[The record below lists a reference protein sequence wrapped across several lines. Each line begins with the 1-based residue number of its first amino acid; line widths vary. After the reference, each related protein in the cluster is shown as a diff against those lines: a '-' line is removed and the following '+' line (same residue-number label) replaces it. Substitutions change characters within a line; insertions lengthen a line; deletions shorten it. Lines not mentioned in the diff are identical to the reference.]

1 MDLHRGRIQAQGGN
15 LEKSVAWSQ
24 ASPPTMSEGL
34 AMIEELIS
42 QLSPT
47 EYQIRHKAF
56 EQAKKFVIRT
66 ADNNGVPCLVKKS
79 FRVKG
84 TQDIRVD
91 LKLLKVKL
99 LLLTQLILYQ
109 IEDLINARQSFV

>member
-66 ADNNGVPCLVKKS
+66 ADNNGFPCPVKKS

-91 LKLLKVKL
+91 
-99 LLLTQLILYQ
+99 
-109 IEDLINARQSFV
+109 IEIIKGKAFIADSANSLSN

>member
-1 MDLHRGRIQAQGGN
+1 MDLHRGRIQAQGGY

-24 ASPPTMSEGL
+24 STPPTVTQGL
-34 AMIEELIS
+34 AMIDELIS

-47 EYQIRHKAF
+47 EYEVRVNAF
-56 EQAKKFVIRT
+56 EKAREFVIRT
-66 ADNNGVPCLVKKS
+66 ADNNGVPCLIKKS

-91 LKLLKVKL
+91 IEIIKGKAFIADLAD
-99 LLLTQLILYQ
+99 TQ
-109 IEDLINARQSFV
+109 SS